1 MSATQFVETWHRRA
15 GETPDCFD
23 RFFSAWISLIIE
35 ARRHLNAQQLAE
47 ADTDRKTIV
56 QYFENRNAV
65 IAAVLQ
71 KLPEQ
76 TGWLAARR
84 GTGTGGPILDVNV
97 VNTYTTELRRELDE
111 LALFWSG
118 NDKPRKPGWIATR
131 TAEMLNHIRNNLF
144 HGIKAPDDEADRALL
159 EHVNP
164 ILLGILEARN
174 G

>member
-1 MSATQFVETWHRRA
+1 MSAADFVQRWHRKA
-15 GETPDCFD
+15 NESEDCFD
-23 RFFSAWISLIIE
+23 RFFSAWISLVIE
-35 ARRHLNAQQLAE
+35 ARRHLNAQQLTE

-71 KLPEQ
+71 NLPEH

-84 GTGTGGPILDVNV
+84 GTGTMGQILDVNL

-111 LALFWSG
+111 LALFWAG
-118 NDKPRKPGWIATR
+118 GDKPRKPGWIATR

-144 HGIKAPDDEADRALL
+144 HGIKAPDDAADRALL

-174 G
+174 R